1 MFAGHSEDNNM
12 ADNNIRLVWTEDE
25 IVSFLRLIK
34 EKNITTILDSKQQR
48 NATIYQELRAEM
60 LSWGFDKLWTA
71 FCNKWKSLKQM
82 YVGEKRALEI
92 FNS

>member
-12 ADNNIRLVWTEDE
+12 ADNNINLVWTEDE
-25 IVSFLRLIK
+25 IVSFLWLIK

-60 LSWGFDKLWTA
+60 LS
-71 FCNKWKSLKQM
+71 
-82 YVGEKRALEI
+82 R
-92 FNS
+92 

>member
-1 MFAGHSEDNNM
+1 MFAGHSEDKNM
-12 ADNNIRLVWTEDE
+12 ADDNIRLVWTEDE

-60 LSWGFDKLWTA
+60 LSW
-71 FCNKWKSLKQM
+71 
-82 YVGEKRALEI
+82 
-92 FNS
+92 